1 VDLEPLQGRRTR
13 RRNKRR
19 SKKNEEEQID
29 IIEKWGLIEADF
41 QREYGINLVEEL
53 NVLSWRRF
61 LTLLSGLGMN
71 STLINVIGR
80 SKQPDKQI
88 IDNPEVAERAVKRMW
103 GV

>member
-1 VDLEPLQGRRTR
+1 MDMESLPWCRTK
-13 RRNKRR
+13 RRNEQR
-19 SKKNEEEQID
+19 SKKNEQEAVD

-53 NVLSWRRF
+53 DALSWRRF

-71 STLINVIGR
+71 STLINVI
-80 SKQPDKQI
+80 SKSNQPSEGI
-88 IDNPEVAERAVKRMW
+88 IEDPEAAERAMKRMW